1 MNKLI
6 YLLIIP
12 IFFFLCC
19 SPTVKTEVELKMNAE
34 NSPDTLSNKIAENK
48 LDTLGSTIE
57 ARFKCPENFER
68 TKVGDLSFESYL
80 RNLPLKP
87 HGSSVKKFNGAIKIN
102 YNVYD
107 AVIDLPI
114 GNKDL
119 HQCADAIMR
128 LKAEYLWNQKRYS
141 EIHFN
146 FVSGLRADYSK
157 WMEGKRIVYAGNNT
171 HWTDSGTASNTYK
184 DFWNYM
190 ECVFRY
196 ASTLSL
202 TNELKSVPIESM
214 QIGDVFIHGGAPGHA
229 IIVVDMAINPETK
242 EKLFLLAQSY
252 MPAQEIQLLKN
263 PNNEGL
269 SPWYSLSFSG
279 DLFTPE
285 WTFSQDELK
294 RFVD

>member
-1 MNKLI
+1 M
-6 YLLIIP
+6 
-12 IFFFLCC
+12 FFLCC
-19 SPTVKTEVELKMNAE
+19 SPTVKTEVELKTNAG
-34 NSPDTLSNKIAENK
+34 NPPDSLGNKIAENK

-68 TKVGDLSFESYL
+68 TKVGDLSFENYL

-87 HGSSVKKFNGAIKIN
+87 HGSSVKKYNGAIKIN

-119 HQCADAIMR
+119 HQCADAVMR

-146 FVSGLRADYSK
+146 FVSGLRVDYSK
-157 WMEGKRIVYAGNNT
+157 WMEGKRIVYEGNNT

-184 DFWNYM
+184 DFWKYM

-202 TNELKSVPIESM
+202 TKELKSVSIESM
-214 QIGDVFIHGGAPGHA
+214 QIGDVFIHGGSPGHA

-269 SPWYSLSFSG
+269 SPWYSLSFNG
-279 DLFTPE
+279 DLYTPE
-285 WTFSQDELK
+285 WTFSRDELK
-294 RFVD
+294 RFAD

>member
-12 IFFFLCC
+12 IFFFGSCLQIGNTDFGME
-19 SPTVKTEVELKMNAE
+19 SDVV
-34 NSPDTLSNKIAENK
+34 SK
-48 LDTLGSTIE
+48 LDTIGTTIE
-57 ARFKCPENFER
+57 KRIKVPENFER
-68 TKVGDLSFESYL
+68 TKVDTTSFSYYL
-80 RNLPLKP
+80 RTLRLKP
-87 HGSSVKKFNGAIKIN
+87 HGSTVTLFDGRTKTN
-102 YNVYD
+102 YNIYD

-171 HWTDSGTASNTYK
+171 HWTDSGTASNTDK

-202 TNELKSVPIESM
+202 TKELKSVPIESM

-279 DLFTPE
+279 DLYTPE

>member
-1 MNKLI
+1 M
-6 YLLIIP
+6 
-12 IFFFLCC
+12 FFLCC
-19 SPTVKTEVELKMNAE
+19 SPTVKTEVELKTNAG
-34 NSPDTLSNKIAENK
+34 NPPDSLGNKIAENK

-68 TKVGDLSFESYL
+68 TKVGDLSFENYL

-87 HGSSVKKFNGAIKIN
+87 HGSSVKKYNGAIKIN

-119 HQCADAIMR
+119 HQCADAVMR

-146 FVSGLRADYSK
+146 FVSGLRVDYSK
-157 WMEGKRIVYAGNNT
+157 WMEGKRIVYEGNNT

-184 DFWNYM
+184 DFWKYM

-202 TNELKSVPIESM
+202 TKELKSVSIESM
-214 QIGDVFIHGGAPGHA
+214 QIGDVFIHGGSPGHA

-263 PNNEGL
+263 SNNEGL
-269 SPWYSLSFSG
+269 SPWYSLSFNG
-279 DLFTPE
+279 DLYTPE
-285 WTFSQDELK
+285 WTFSRDELK
-294 RFVD
+294 RFAD

>member
-48 LDTLGSTIE
+48 LDTLGSTIK

-68 TKVGDLSFESYL
+68 TKVDDRSFESYL

-87 HGSSVKKFNGAIKIN
+87 HGSSVKKYDGTIKIN

-128 LKAEYLWNQKRYS
+128 LRAEYLWNQKRYS

-171 HWTDSGTASNTYK
+171 HWTDSGTASNTNK

-229 IIVVDMAINPETK
+229 IIVVDMAINPKTK

-279 DLFTPE
+279 DLYTPE